1 MSRLNANS
9 KDEILIKAL
18 LDEVVKLPKDCEFN
32 VFKLLRIDTK
42 EVIMCRFL
50 AELLKHDGI
59 HSQGRVFFD
68 LFFDIVLTKSQ
79 KPEKDSKVEILEEKS
94 IESNRRIDIV
104 IKYDDII
111 IPIEVKIHAG
121 DQKDQCSDYVKYA
134 KNAPLY
140 YLTIEGDKPSNDSEY
155 ESVRDKVE
163 LVSWKTILKWLEVC
177 IEKAN
182 ETNTQFFDVLCQYAK
197 AVESFIEK
205 DDALIRII
213 KNRPEYEK
221 AAGMISRA
229 HHLFHEGNKDMGQD
243 AVIEIIQSSPDYEEA
258 ANKISKAVIAPV
270 LKAMPLE
277 RIDEKLRNEHGFKI
291 YHSAKQHRTY
301 HTDNEKVFLRLQY
314 RDSDSFELVVCPIV
328 DNGKFR
334 FAGLGGRWNFEVISN
349 RNDFDSLSDDVYL
362 SDCVDRILAKF
373 EEIQNGR

>member
-1 MSRLNANS
+1 MTNLDANT
-9 KDEILIKAL
+9 KDDALIKAL

-32 VFKLLRIDTK
+32 IFKLLRIDTK

-59 HSQGRVFFD
+59 HGQGRVFFD

-79 KPEKDSKVEILEEKS
+79 KPEKNSKVELIEEKS
-94 IESNRRIDIV
+94 IENNRRIDIV
-104 IKYDDII
+104 IKYDDIT

-140 YLTIEGDKPSNDSEY
+140 YLTIEGDEPSNDRDY
-155 ESVRDKVE
+155 ESIRDRVE
-163 LVSWKTILKWLEVC
+163 LVSWKTILNWLAVC
-177 IEKAN
+177 IEKASK
-182 ETNTQFFDVLCQYAK
+182 TNTQLLDALCQYAK
-197 AVESFIEK
+197 AVENFVEK
-205 DDALIRII
+205 DDALMRIV
-213 KNRPEYEK
+213 KSCPDYEK

-229 HHLFHEGNKDMGQD
+229 YHLFHEGKEDMGQD
-243 AVIEIIQSSPDYEEA
+243 AVIDIIQSSPDYDEA

-291 YHSAKQHRTY
+291 YHSTQRHRTY
-301 HTDNEKVFLRLQY
+301 YTDNEEVLLRLQY
-314 RDSDSFELVVCPIV
+314 RDSDSFELVMCPIV
-328 DNGKFR
+328 DKGKFR
-334 FAGLGGRWNFEVISN
+334 FAGLGGRWKFEEVSG
-349 RNDFDSLSDDVYL
+349 RNDFNLLFDEAYL
-362 SDCVDRILAKF
+362 SDCIDKILAKF
-373 EEIQNGR
+373 AEIQNSR